1 MHLPSRVQWVGI
13 SFVLTIS
20 FGGYEMEALVSIS
33 LRLGNLLKPMIGL
46 SGNVL
51 RTVIAML
58 DDVPVVM
65 GETHYVRVL
74 GVNFPTLLVGVH

>member
-33 LRLGNLLKPMIGL
+33 LRLGNLLKPSYQL
-46 SGNVL
+46 
-51 RTVIAML
+51 
-58 DDVPVVM
+58 
-65 GETHYVRVL
+65 
-74 GVNFPTLLVGVH
+74 